1 MSANRPLDRMIE
13 ASANLVSLPDVFH
26 RINAAVE
33 HPFSTLDQIAAIIME
48 DPGLTAR
55 LLKIANSSFY
65 SLPHPVETIS
75 RALTVVGTRQLR
87 DLVMA
92 TVAVNQF
99 NGVPDNL
106 LNISD
111 FWRHSIAC
119 GLAARVIATY
129 RREANVE
136 SFYVAGL
143 LHDVGRLLLFMIRP
157 EVSARMMQEA
167 RENKMLLHQAERQI
181 VGFDHAE
188 IGGALL
194 EKWKLPERL
203 YQMVRWHHQPSLGEN
218 HAETA
223 TVIHIADIVAQC
235 LRMGF
240 SGEWFIPVLDK
251 KAWEMSGLTPNMIP
265 TIAKQVEKQYGVA
278 IHLFS

>member
-1 MSANRPLDRMIE
+1 MASNRVLDRMIE

-65 SLPHPVETIS
+65 GLPHPVETIS

-111 FWRHSIAC
+111 FWRHSITC

-143 LHDVGRLLLFMIRP
+143 LHDVGRLLFFMIRP
-157 EVSARMMQEA
+157 EVSAKLMEDAKSQGL
-167 RENKMLLHQAERQI
+167 LLHQVEKQS

-194 EKWKLPERL
+194 AKWKLPDRL
-203 YQMVRWHHQPSLGEN
+203 CQMVRWHHQPSL
-218 HAETA
+218 AESHMEAA
-223 TVIHIADIVAQC
+223 TVIHIADILAQS
-235 LRMGF
+235 LRRGF
-240 SGEWFIPVLDK
+240 SGEWFVPPLDV
-251 KAWEMSGLTPNMIP
+251 KAWESSGLSPNMIP

-278 IHLFS
+278 VHLFA